1 MNRDRVR
8 LLHIRDAIARIR
20 SFVSTREQFTAQR
33 VIQDA
38 VIRNL
43 EVIGEA
49 AKAISDETRTKR
61 SEVPWTDIA
70 AMRDRLIHGYFSVD
84 LDLVWDV
91 IATRLTPLLS
101 AVESLLDTDGDDSP
115 HR

>member
-1 MNRDRVR
+1 MNPDRIR
-8 LLHIRDAIARIR
+8 LLHIRDAIGRIR
-20 SFVSTREQFTAQR
+20 SFVSGREEFFAQH

-49 AKAISDETRTKR
+49 AKALGAETRAQR
-61 SEVPWTDIA
+61 SEIPWTDIA
-70 AMRDRLIHGYFSVD
+70 AMRDRLIHGYFAVD

-91 IATRLTPLLS
+91 VATRLSSLDT
-101 AVESLLDTDGDDSP
+101 AVESLLESGQE
-115 HR
+115 